1 MRGSLLGALE
11 SDRRKRKDRK
21 RKDKAQRLADDT
33 PPDQAKAH
41 RTCVLALAELPEP
54 RDAPTVVTKIQ
65 RSILEFI
72 SLRERGLY

>member
-11 SDRRKRKDRK
+11 SDRRK